1 MTRNVQPGS
10 AHGLTDVPAIG
21 VGQTDVQHDCVDLVI
36 YRPQRVCSV
45 RGCQHLEMFL
55 AQASGENVTKSV
67 VVLDDQD
74 AVDGHIVRLR
84 TFP

>member
-1 MTRNVQPGS
+1 V
-10 AHGLTDVPAIG
+10 L
-21 VGQTDVQHDCVDLVI
+21 
-36 YRPQRVCSV
+36 
-45 RGCQHLEMFL
+45 L